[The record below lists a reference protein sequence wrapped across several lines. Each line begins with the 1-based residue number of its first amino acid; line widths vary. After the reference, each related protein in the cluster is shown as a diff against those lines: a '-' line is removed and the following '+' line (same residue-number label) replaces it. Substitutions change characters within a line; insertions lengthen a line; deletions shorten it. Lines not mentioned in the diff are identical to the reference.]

1 MNIQKIIKVK
11 NQKGF
16 SLIEMMVVV
25 VILGLIVLG
34 LVTFFTGGVKS
45 WVAGQSQ
52 LEAQRNARQAM
63 DRMVREIREGK
74 NITNNSYDS
83 DGDTIVLSIPTLGSE
98 PAYDVTYNLSGT
110 TIVRIKSATNLL
122 IDNVLKITGE
132 DIFEYYDNSEK
143 KYIPGDT
150 DPDINLSINISK
162 ISKVHINLKVDVDKD
177 GNPDITLNTDVN
189 LRNFGLPE

>member
-1 MNIQKIIKVK
+1 MKIIKIK

-25 VILGLIVLG
+25 VILALIVLG

-52 LEAQRNARQAM
+52 IKAQREARQAI
-63 DRMVREIREGK
+63 DRMVREIREGENVK
-74 NITNNSYDS
+74 TGS
-83 DGDTIVLSIPTLGSE
+83 DDDTIVVSIPALGSE
-98 PAYDVTYNLSGT
+98 LTYDVTYSLSDNTIKRGT
-110 TIVRIKSATNLL
+110 TPL
-122 IDNVLKITGE
+122 IDNVLISGE
-132 DIFEYYDNSEK
+132 DIFEYYDSSGI
-143 KYIPGDT
+143 KYDS
-150 DPDINLSINISK
+150 PDSTTLPTISK
-162 ISKVHINLKVDVDKD
+162 IHINLKVDVDDD

>member
-1 MNIQKIIKVK
+1 MIKTFYVK

-34 LVTFFTGGVKS
+34 LVTFFTGGAKS

-52 LEAQRNARQAM
+52 LTAQRNARQAI

-74 NITNNSYDS
+74 VVKSGSDTNITVAIPEFKT
-83 DGDTIVLSIPTLGSE
+83 DTGIIPYYE
-98 PAYDVTYNLSGT
+98 VTYKLFDTTIKRGT
-110 TIVRIKSATNLL
+110 TPL
-122 IDNVLKITGE
+122 IDNVLISGE
-132 DIFEYYDNSEK
+132 DIFEYYDSSGI
-143 KYIPGDT
+143 KYDS
-150 DPDINLSINISK
+150 PDSTELPK

-177 GNPDITLNTDVN
+177 GSPDVTLNTDVN
-189 LRNFGLPE
+189 LRNYGLLQ

>member
-1 MNIQKIIKVK
+1 MSIQKIIKVK

-74 NITNNSYDS
+74 NVISGSNSSKIKVYYLDSFAKDPITYQLNGTILEREVNSSSNPVINNVQSLAFKYLDS
-83 DGDTIVLSIPTLGSE
+83 LGAE
-98 PAYDVTYNLSGT
+98 VVPPLTPEN
-110 TIVRIKSATNLL
+110 
-122 IDNVLKITGE
+122 
-132 DIFEYYDNSEK
+132 K
-143 KYIPGDT
+143 KA
-150 DPDINLSINISK
+150 LE
-162 ISKVHINLKVDVDKD
+162 ISKVHINLEVDVDKD
-177 GNPDITLNTDVN
+177 DNPDVTLNTDVK
-189 LRNFGLPE
+189 LRNYGYINE

>member
-1 MNIQKIIKVK
+1 MKLIHYKY

-34 LVTFFTGGVKS
+34 LVTFFTGGAKS

-63 DRMVREIREGK
+63 DIMVREIIEG
-74 NITNNSYDS
+74 NSIASGSNATSITINYLASFGKS
-83 DGDTIVLSIPTLGSE
+83 P
-98 PAYDVTYNLSGT
+98 VTYSLSGT
-110 TIVRIKSATNLL
+110 TISRGGNTL
-122 IDNVLKITGE
+122 INNVQ
-132 DIFEYYDNSEK
+132 S
-143 KYIPGDT
+143 
-150 DPDINLSINISK
+150 LSFTYFDSNGSPIAPENA
-162 ISKVHINLKVDVDKD
+162 SKVHIDLKVDVDDD

-189 LRNFGLPE
+189 LRNYGL